1 MDSNNETFGMIL
13 CSVKSERVVLYFK
26 KGNIWNNTET
36 LPAFRKFLVF
46 NLQL

>member
-26 KGNIWNNTET
+26 KGNI
-36 LPAFRKFLVF
+36 
-46 NLQL
+46 